1 MSTAESTE
9 ETNMAIS
16 RSAGGKVLE
25 YKCATSVAPQL
36 LETGTVTISYNDD
49 ETEPEYFQ
57 LRPHLI
63 VLNITEEKG
72 CQAFFNGSR
81 LLLFL
86 QARFVG
92 ISLEPIFDGRL
103 ARDNPHS
110 TAKTAV
116 AVGGVVSVAVDNSAT
131 PETFS
136 VGKTLIWDASSGYA
150 KININGKDLYAAVP
164 SVGTPNER
172 SKFGIGVIVDN
183 DELVSERYV
192 RVKLF

>member
-1 MSTAESTE
+1 MSIKA
-9 ETNMAIS
+9 A
-16 RSAGGKVLE
+16 AGEKVLE

-36 LETGTVTISYNDD
+36 LETGTVTISYEKR
-49 ETEPEYFQ
+49 ETDPEYFQ

-63 VLNITEEKG
+63 VANDGRENQKG
-72 CQAFFNGSR
+72 LHAFFDGSTAT
-81 LLLFL
+81 LKDSTV
-86 QARFVG
+86 FVG

-110 TAKTAV
+110 TAKTAI
-116 AVGGVVSVAVDNSAT
+116 AVGGVVSVAVDTTAT

-150 KININGKDLYAAVP
+150 KININGKDVYAAVP
-164 SVGTPNER
+164 SVGTPDES